1 MTSNYFVK
9 LHFNQ
14 AIAQKTNYAFKVG
27 DKGCTFHLHCE
38 DHDPTDML
46 PHIVFNRS
54 DGTCVEG
61 TPIGSGRDYTYT
73 VMGNEFGVC
82 GKTVVDLKF
91 YDADPA
97 TQRISTASFIIDVIP
112 DTLTPFDTPPSPY
125 ADSLEQAREELE
137 DATEDLANMDS
148 LFAQTLQDYID
159 AFGNTAPINP
169 RGAYNPAALY
179 NPRDAV
185 YYTVN
190 NKTVT
195 YMNNLECTGVLP
207 TNTSN
212 WQPLFDIAVIPAIID
227 NCESTSTTDAL
238 AANQGRLIAD
248 NLAANENVYGAKNVI
263 PYPFYHTTRTD
274 NGITFTDNGD
284 GTITVSGT
292 AIANVGF
299 FITINPN
306 NEKKI
311 DYEYPLVFTGTP
323 SNSYG
328 ITTYVD
334 LYDSN
339 NQFYQEITD
348 SGAGGTLPTGYYPYS
363 IGISVPSGA
372 NITTP
377 IVIKPMLRDAR
388 IFDATFVRG
397 AKTNLQLT
405 ADKAERNDLSTIHA
419 TGSTNTT
426 GVQIDA
432 GTFFYLNGSY
442 CKAIADIANGA
453 TFTLNTNFKVA
464 NVSDEISEKT
474 LTVTA
479 GTGVTINNSI
489 FKQAGHVI
497 AFLLEFTTSSA
508 LSQYGGIAKID
519 GTWTSI
525 IANYF
530 NVISS
535 AGAKT
540 NYMLYIDLYGY
551 IGVGADGLPAGSY
564 LVYGFAFVQ

>member
-61 TPIGSGRDYTYT
+61 TPAGSGRDYTYT
-73 VMGNEFGVC
+73 VQGNEFGVC

-125 ADSLEQAREELE
+125 ADSLERAKEELE

-169 RGAYNPAALY
+169 RGAYDPAALY
-179 NPRDAV
+179 KPRDAV
-185 YYTVN
+185 YYTAN

-207 TNTSN
+207 TESSN

-238 AANQGRLIAD
+238 AANQGRVL
-248 NLAANENVYGAKNVI
+248 NENIEAIVDACSAKNILPVDA
-263 PYPFYHTTRTD
+263 TTQTINTVLFTIDD
-274 NGITFTDNGD
+274 NK
-284 GTITVSGT
+284 V
-292 AIANVGF
+292 
-299 FITINPN
+299 ITINGTVATTFAITLSSGVKIKAGDYALSIGTEGLN
-306 NEKKI
+306 NALEI
-311 DYEYPLVFTGTP
+311 YSASPA
-323 SNSYG
+323 
-328 ITTYVD
+328 
-334 LYDSN
+334 YDM
-339 NQFYQEITD
+339 FTD
-348 SGAGGTLPTGYYPYS
+348 SETIINIPSDLDSVTFKLWVNGGDTYNNVKTY
-363 IGISVPSGA
+363 
-372 NITTP
+372 
-377 IVIKPMLRDAR
+377 PMLRDAR
-388 IFDATFVRG
+388 ITDTTFAPF

-405 ADKAERNDLSTIHA
+405 NDKAERNDLSTIHA

-426 GVQIDA
+426 GAQINE
-432 GTFFYLNGSY
+432 GTFFYLNGQF
-442 CKAIADIANGA
+442 CKATADIAATA
-453 TFTLNTNFKVA
+453 TFTINTNFKVES
-464 NVSDEISEKT
+464 VGGVIQEEDISSQITVNTTYFNTSVLIAYKKMCNGLKWLIIYGQPITT
-474 LTVTA
+474 LP
-479 GTGVTINNSI
+479 
-489 FKQAGHVI
+489 
-497 AFLLEFTTSSA
+497 
-508 LSQYGGIAKID
+508 D
-519 GTWTSI
+519 GTAFMSGFTPDAMHKVCPIWNTVSGITRFARIWVNNMGQLMLEGNLSTDDLI
-525 IANYF
+525 IYND
-530 NVISS
+530 I
-535 AGAKT
+535 
-540 NYMLYIDLYGY
+540 IR
-551 IGVGADGLPAGSY
+551 
-564 LVYGFAFVQ
+564 